1 MSITSFLS
9 SVSPSSELV
18 NLRVVLGML
27 KLVVG
32 VENENVLGTPELR
45 KR

>member
-9 SVSPSSELV
+9 SVSPSSKLL

-27 KLVVG
+27 KLAVG

-45 KR
+45 K